1 MDVAAA
7 FPSVARG
14 CLLQKIRNAGL
25 DVDEFPV
32 RWTDSFM
39 RDCKVIMCV
48 DGQGGEPMAVS
59 TGLPPTLPPT

>member
-14 CLLQKIRNAGL
+14 CLLQKMRTAGL
-25 DVDEFPV
+25 EEFPV

-48 DGQGGEPMAVS
+48 DGQGGEPMVVS
-59 TGLPPTLPPT
+59 IGLSPTLPPT